1 VAYGYYADMMGA
13 VTGLFNV
20 GALLAGLFYAARVLA
35 NVVRLS
41 AKQNEAIEYLARRL
55 ADLERERANEM
66 GAEFTAIGVE
76 EE

>member
-1 VAYGYYADMMGA
+1 MSALNVAAS
-13 VTGLFNV
+13 LFNA
-20 GALLAGLFYAARVLA
+20 GALVAGIFYAARVLA

-66 GAEFTAIGVE
+66 GAEFTALGRGDE
-76 EE
+76 H